1 VCAWIREG
9 QRSGITSPTACCMH
23 LHEFLDPDFL
33 LSIYISLIVYKSL
46 IPREFPRETNRE
58 ITRYLDMSKDIELRL
73 KWPPT
78 INSYYQPIGRQ
89 RGIKRISDAGK
100 AFRNAVIE
108 DVHEQLGAGI
118 WFNDRISLTT
128 VLYPPDKR
136 IRDLDNYM
144 KALLDALTHAKLWE
158 DDSLIDQHHIY
169 RGVIIPK
176 GLVHLH
182 IADAGPLLGKDQIF
196 CVK

>member
-1 VCAWIREG
+1 
-9 QRSGITSPTACCMH
+9 M
-23 LHEFLDPDFL
+23 
-33 LSIYISLIVYKSL
+33 
-46 IPREFPRETNRE
+46 N
-58 ITRYLDMSKDIELRL
+58 KDIELRL

-78 INSYYQPIGRQ
+78 INSYYQVIGRQ
-89 RGIKRISDAGK
+89 RGIKRISKAGQD
-100 AFRNAVIE
+100 FRNAVIE

-169 RGVIIPK
+169 RGITIPK
-176 GLVHLH
+176 GLVHLR
-182 IADAGPLLGKDQIF
+182 ITDAGPLLGKDQIRF
-196 CVK
+196 VK